1 MIEAK
6 NLTKEYHVDGQR
18 FKAVDNVSFEVD
30 KGDIFAIIGL
40 SGAGK
45 STLVRLLNRL
55 EEPDE
60 GNVFIDGVDI
70 MSLREKELLEIR
82 KRIAFIFQN
91 FNLFNQ
97 YSVIENVMYPLTLTN
112 KKIDKKKAAQEVLDY
127 VGLISK
133 EKAYP
138 KELSGGQRQRVAIA
152 RALVTRPEIIL
163 SDEATSALDPEST
176 RIITDLYKRARDDFE
191 TTTIMITHQM
201 EVAKDTS
208 NKIAVMEKGRIIES
222 NSTVELFR
230 SPKSKLAQSFVKKAA
245 PSNIIDIS
253 SFEGVV
259 KRLSY
264 TKRTVN
270 TPVLNDTIKKFDV
283 NINLIE
289 GNINNISYDQVGYM
303 IVEFKGEDAEIFK
316 ALQFLKEHN
325 VEISEVL

>member
-60 GNVFIDGVDI
+60 GNVFIDGVDL

-133 EKAYP
+133 ERAYP

-270 TPVLNDTIKKFDV
+270 TPVLNDTIKKFNV

-289 GNINNISYDQVGYM
+289 GNINNISDDQVGYM

>member
-18 FKAVDNVSFEVD
+18 FKAVDNVSFQVD

-270 TPVLNDTIKKFDV
+270 TPVLNDTIKRFDV

-289 GNINNISYDQVGYM
+289 GNINNISDDQVGYM

>member
-112 KKIDKKKAAQEVLDY
+112 KKIDKKKTAQEVLDY

-289 GNINNISYDQVGYM
+289 GNINNISDDQVGYM

-316 ALQFLKEHN
+316 ALQFLKEHS

>member
-60 GNVFIDGVDI
+60 GNVLIDGVDI

-97 YSVIENVMYPLTLTN
+97 YSVLENVMYPLTLTN

-289 GNINNISYDQVGYM
+289 GNINNISDDQVGYM

>member
-82 KRIAFIFQN
+82 KKIAFIFQN

-289 GNINNISYDQVGYM
+289 GNINNILDDQVGYM

>member
-97 YSVIENVMYPLTLTN
+97 YSVLENVMYPLNLTN

-289 GNINNISYDQVGYM
+289 GNINNISDDQVGYM

>member
-82 KRIAFIFQN
+82 KKIAFIFQN

-97 YSVIENVMYPLTLTN
+97 YSVLENVMYPLNLTN
-112 KKIDKKKAAQEVLDY
+112 KKADKKKVAREVLDY

-133 EKAYP
+133 EKAFP

-222 NSTVELFR
+222 NDTVELFR

-245 PSNIIDIS
+245 PSNIIDVS
-253 SFEGVV
+253 SFKGVV

-264 TKRTVN
+264 TKLTVN

-289 GNINNISYDQVGYM
+289 GNINNISNDQVGYM
-303 IVEFKGEDAEIFK
+303 IVEFTGEDTEIFN

>member
-60 GNVFIDGVDI
+60 GNVLIDGVDI

-245 PSNIIDIS
+245 PSNIIDIA

-289 GNINNISYDQVGYM
+289 GNINNISDDQVGYM

>member
-18 FKAVDNVSFEVD
+18 FKAVDNVSFQVD

-97 YSVIENVMYPLTLTN
+97 YSVLENVMYPLTLTN

-289 GNINNISYDQVGYM
+289 GNINNISDDQVGYM

>member
-6 NLTKEYHVDGQR
+6 NLTKEYHVDEQR

-289 GNINNISYDQVGYM
+289 GNINNISDDQVGYM

>member
-60 GNVFIDGVDI
+60 GNVLIDGVDI

-230 SPKSKLAQSFVKKAA
+230 SPKSKLAQSFVKKAT

-289 GNINNISYDQVGYM
+289 GNINNISDDQVGYM

>member
-289 GNINNISYDQVGYM
+289 GNINNISDDQVGYM
-303 IVEFKGEDAEIFK
+303 IVEFKGEDTEIFK

>member
-97 YSVIENVMYPLTLTN
+97 YSVLENVMYPLNLTN

-191 TTTIMITHQM
+191 TTPIMITHQM

-270 TPVLNDTIKKFDV
+270 TPVLNDTIKKFNV

-289 GNINNISYDQVGYM
+289 GNINNISDDQVGYM

>member
-18 FKAVDNVSFEVD
+18 FKAVDNVSFQVD

-97 YSVIENVMYPLTLTN
+97 YSVLENVMYPLTLTN

-289 GNINNISYDQVGYM
+289 GNINNISDDQVGYM
-303 IVEFKGEDAEIFK
+303 IVEFKGEDVEIFK

>member
-18 FKAVDNVSFEVD
+18 FKAVDNVSFQVD

-97 YSVIENVMYPLTLTN
+97 YSVIENVMYPLNLTN

-230 SPKSKLAQSFVKKAA
+230 SPKSKLAQNFVKKAA

-289 GNINNISYDQVGYM
+289 GNINNISDDQVGYM
-303 IVEFKGEDAEIFK
+303 IVEFKGEDTEIFK

>member
-253 SFEGVV
+253 NFEGIV

-289 GNINNISYDQVGYM
+289 GNINNISDDQVGYM

>member
-6 NLTKEYHVDGQR
+6 NLTKEYHVDEQR

-270 TPVLNDTIKKFDV
+270 TPVLNDTIKKFDI

-289 GNINNISYDQVGYM
+289 GNINNISDDQVGYM

>member
-97 YSVIENVMYPLTLTN
+97 YSGIENVMYPLTLTN

-289 GNINNISYDQVGYM
+289 GNINNISDDQVGYM

>member
-82 KRIAFIFQN
+82 KKIAFIFQN

-97 YSVIENVMYPLTLTN
+97 YSVLENVMYPLNLTN
-112 KKIDKKKAAQEVLDY
+112 KKVDKKKVAREVLDY

-133 EKAYP
+133 EKAFP

-222 NSTVELFR
+222 NDTVELFR

-245 PSNIIDIS
+245 PSNIIDVS
-253 SFEGVV
+253 SFKGVV

-264 TKRTVN
+264 TKLTVN

-289 GNINNISYDQVGYM
+289 GNINNISNDQVGYM
-303 IVEFKGEDAEIFK
+303 IVEFTGEDTEIFN

>member
-18 FKAVDNVSFEVD
+18 FKAVDNVSFQVD

-289 GNINNISYDQVGYM
+289 GNINNISDDQVGYM

>member
-18 FKAVDNVSFEVD
+18 FKAVDNVSFQVD

-97 YSVIENVMYPLTLTN
+97 YSVIENVMYPLNLTN

-289 GNINNISYDQVGYM
+289 GNINNISDDQVGYM

>member
-97 YSVIENVMYPLTLTN
+97 YSVLENVMYPLNLTN
-112 KKIDKKKAAQEVLDY
+112 KKVDKKKVAREVLDY

-133 EKAYP
+133 EKAFP

-222 NSTVELFR
+222 NDTVELFR

-245 PSNIIDIS
+245 PSNIIDVS
-253 SFEGVV
+253 SFKGVV

-264 TKRTVN
+264 TKLTVN
-270 TPVLNDTIKKFDV
+270 TPVLNNTIKKFDV

-289 GNINNISYDQVGYM
+289 GNINNISNDQVGYM
-303 IVEFKGEDAEIFK
+303 IVEFTGEDSEIFK

>member
-6 NLTKEYHVDGQR
+6 NLTKEYHVDGHR

-97 YSVIENVMYPLTLTN
+97 YSVLENVMYPLNLTN
-112 KKIDKKKAAQEVLDY
+112 KKVDKKKVAREVLDY

-133 EKAYP
+133 EKAFP

-222 NSTVELFR
+222 NDTVELFR

-245 PSNIIDIS
+245 PSNIIDVS
-253 SFEGVV
+253 SFKGVV

-264 TKRTVN
+264 TKLTVN
-270 TPVLNDTIKKFDV
+270 TPVLNDTIKK
-283 NINLIE
+283 I
-289 GNINNISYDQVGYM
+289 
-303 IVEFKGEDAEIFK
+303 
-316 ALQFLKEHN
+316 
-325 VEISEVL
+325 

>member
-112 KKIDKKKAAQEVLDY
+112 KKINKKKAAQEVLDY

-289 GNINNISYDQVGYM
+289 GNINNISDDQVGYM

>member
-97 YSVIENVMYPLTLTN
+97 YSVLENVMYPLNLTN
-112 KKIDKKKAAQEVLDY
+112 KKVDKKK
-127 VGLISK
+127 SC
-133 EKAYP
+133 
-138 KELSGGQRQRVAIA
+138 
-152 RALVTRPEIIL
+152 T
-163 SDEATSALDPEST
+163 
-176 RIITDLYKRARDDFE
+176 
-191 TTTIMITHQM
+191 
-201 EVAKDTS
+201 
-208 NKIAVMEKGRIIES
+208 
-222 NSTVELFR
+222 
-230 SPKSKLAQSFVKKAA
+230 
-245 PSNIIDIS
+245 
-253 SFEGVV
+253 
-259 KRLSY
+259 
-264 TKRTVN
+264 
-270 TPVLNDTIKKFDV
+270 
-283 NINLIE
+283 
-289 GNINNISYDQVGYM
+289 
-303 IVEFKGEDAEIFK
+303 
-316 ALQFLKEHN
+316 
-325 VEISEVL
+325 

>member
-70 MSLREKELLEIR
+70 MSLSEKELLEIR

-289 GNINNISYDQVGYM
+289 GNINNISDDQVGYM

>member
-222 NSTVELFR
+222 NNTVELFR

-289 GNINNISYDQVGYM
+289 GNINNISDDQVGYM

>member
-6 NLTKEYHVDGQR
+6 NLTKVYHVDGKK
-18 FKAVDNVSFEVD
+18 FKAVDDVSFTVD

-60 GNVFIDGVDI
+60 GSVIIDGVDI
-70 MSLREKELLEIR
+70 MNLRQKELLDIR
-82 KRIAFIFQN
+82 KRMAFIFQT

-97 YSVIENVMYPLTLTN
+97 YSVLQNVMYPLGLSN
-112 KKIDKKKAAQEVLDY
+112 FKGDKKKTAREVLDY

-138 KELSGGQRQRVAIA
+138 MELSGGQRQRVAIA
-152 RALVTRPEIIL
+152 RALVTKPEIIL

-176 RIITDLYKRARDDFE
+176 RIITDLYKRARDDFN

-208 NKIAVMEKGRIIES
+208 NKIAVMEHGKIIES
-222 NSTVELFR
+222 NDTVELFR
-230 SPKSKLAQSFVKKAA
+230 NPKSKLAQSFVRKVA
-245 PSNIIDIS
+245 PNSTLDVN
-253 SFEGVV
+253 SFEGIL

-264 TKRTVN
+264 SNKTVN

-289 GNINNISYDQVGYM
+289 GNINSISNDQVGYM
-303 IVEFKGEDAEIFK
+303 IVEFKGADTEIFN
-316 ALQFLKEHN
+316 ALKYLRDN
-325 VEISEVL
+325 GVDVIEVL

>member
-1 MIEAK
+1 
-6 NLTKEYHVDGQR
+6 
-18 FKAVDNVSFEVD
+18 
-30 KGDIFAIIGL
+30 
-40 SGAGK
+40 
-45 STLVRLLNRL
+45 
-55 EEPDE
+55 
-60 GNVFIDGVDI
+60 
-70 MSLREKELLEIR
+70 
-82 KRIAFIFQN
+82 
-91 FNLFNQ
+91 
-97 YSVIENVMYPLTLTN
+97 MYPLTLTN
-112 KKIDKKKAAQEVLDY
+112 KKIDKKKAAQDVLDY

-289 GNINNISYDQVGYM
+289 GNINNISDDQVGYM

>member
-60 GNVFIDGVDI
+60 GNVLIDGADI

-289 GNINNISYDQVGYM
+289 GNINNISDDQVGYM

>member
-60 GNVFIDGVDI
+60 GNVFIYGVDI

-270 TPVLNDTIKKFDV
+270 TPVLNDTIKKFNV

-289 GNINNISYDQVGYM
+289 GNINNISDDQVGYM

>member
-82 KRIAFIFQN
+82 KKIAFIFQN

-97 YSVIENVMYPLTLTN
+97 YSVLENVMYPLNLTN
-112 KKIDKKKAAQEVLDY
+112 KKVDKKKVAREVLDY

-289 GNINNISYDQVGYM
+289 GNINNISDDQVGYM

>member
-60 GNVFIDGVDI
+60 GNVLIDGVDI

-270 TPVLNDTIKKFDV
+270 MPVLNDTIKKFDV

-289 GNINNISYDQVGYM
+289 GNINNISDDQVGYM

>member
-97 YSVIENVMYPLTLTN
+97 YSVLENVMYPLTLTN

-289 GNINNISYDQVGYM
+289 GNINNISDDQVGYM

>member
-82 KRIAFIFQN
+82 KKIAFIFQN

-97 YSVIENVMYPLTLTN
+97 YSVLENVMYPLTLTN

-253 SFEGVV
+253 SFEGIV

-289 GNINNISYDQVGYM
+289 GNINNISDDQVGYM

>member
-176 RIITDLYKRARDDFE
+176 RIITDLYKRARYDFE

-289 GNINNISYDQVGYM
+289 GNINNISDDQVGYM

>member
-6 NLTKEYHVDGQR
+6 NLTKEYHVDGQK

-97 YSVIENVMYPLTLTN
+97 YSVLENVMYPLNLTN
-112 KKIDKKKAAQEVLDY
+112 KKVDKKKVAREVLDY

-133 EKAYP
+133 EKAFP

-222 NSTVELFR
+222 NDTVELFR

-245 PSNIIDIS
+245 PSNIIDVS
-253 SFEGVV
+253 SFKGVV

-264 TKRTVN
+264 TKLTVN

-289 GNINNISYDQVGYM
+289 GNINNISNDQVGYM
-303 IVEFKGEDAEIFK
+303 IVEFTGEDTEIFN

>member
-82 KRIAFIFQN
+82 KKIAFIFQN

-253 SFEGVV
+253 NFEGVV

-289 GNINNISYDQVGYM
+289 GNINNISDDQVGYM

>member
-60 GNVFIDGVDI
+60 GNVLIDGVDI

-289 GNINNISYDQVGYM
+289 GNINNISDDQVGYM
-303 IVEFKGEDAEIFK
+303 IVEFRGEDAEIFK

>member
-176 RIITDLYKRARDDFE
+176 RIITALYKRARDDFE

-289 GNINNISYDQVGYM
+289 GNINNISDDQVGYM